1 MQLHWIF
8 LLSEIKSQ
16 DILSRSWGIKVLSKR
31 LVFLCIAAAV
41 LVVSSCGINTVSQS
55 ELESVKPGN
64 VLTYRYKKGDKD
76 WFYSDKVTRVDGDT
90 IYYNASRN
98 ESTKGNDV
106 RIKDFDT
113 TQELSIKKAELLK
126 YATAQGEEK
135 KTIIWIE

>member
-1 MQLHWIF
+1 MFVRRIA
-8 LLSEIKSQ
+8 
-16 DILSRSWGIKVLSKR
+16 
-31 LVFLCIAAAV
+31 VFSIAAAAFAICA
-41 LVVSSCGINTVSQS
+41 CGINTVTQS

-90 IYYNASRN
+90 VYYNASKN

-113 TQELSIKKAELLK
+113 SQELSIKKADLLK
-126 YATAQGEEK
+126 YATEQGEEK

>member
-1 MQLHWIF
+1 M
-8 LLSEIKSQ
+8 
-16 DILSRSWGIKVLSKR
+16 VYKR
-31 LVFLCIAAAV
+31 LIVLCLAAATV
-41 LVVSSCGINTVSQS
+41 FGGACGINTVTQS
-55 ELESVKPGN
+55 ELEQVKAGT

-90 IYYNASRN
+90 IYYNPSRN

-113 TQELSIKKAELLK
+113 SQELSIKKADLLK
-126 YATAQGEEK
+126 YATEQGDDK

>member
-1 MQLHWIF
+1 MF
-8 LLSEIKSQ
+8 LRRIVIITL
-16 DILSRSWGIKVLSKR
+16 
-31 LVFLCIAAAV
+31 AAAAAII
-41 LVVSSCGINTVSQS
+41 LGCGINTVTQS
-55 ELESVKPGN
+55 ELEQVKAGN
-64 VLTYRYKKGDKD
+64 VLTYRYKKADKD

-90 IYYNASRN
+90 IYYNPSRN

-126 YATAQGEEK
+126 YATEQGEEK